1 VSSILDVMFKNA
13 ELFSKLTPLDT
24 NVVMADSEGKVI
36 QFIAAKQFKLDIEIG
51 SKVSSSGA
59 IAECISTGK
68 EVQKIIPKEVY
79 GFPIKAISIPLYE
92 DDVLAG
98 VISTSTSLEAQAV
111 LQEAAENIAATTEE
125 ISASSEEVAS
135 SASILSTNLDQLK
148 STSEGVV
155 KEIQKTDEILR
166 FVSDVAANSNLLGL
180 NAAIEAARAGE
191 YGRGFAVVAEEI
203 RKMSTNSANSVKDIR
218 KILTEIQEQ
227 AKSISNM
234 IDEISGLG
242 ERQASATE
250 GIASAMQQ
258 LASSASNI
266 DRISQI
272 L

>member
-1 VSSILDVMFKNA
+1 MSSVLETIIENA

-24 NVVMADSEGKVI
+24 NVVIADAEGTIVHFVK
-36 QFIAAKQFKLDIEIG
+36 AKQLQLNIEVG
-51 SKVSSSGA
+51 AKASSSGA
-59 IAECISTGK
+59 IAESLLTGK
-68 EVQKIIPKEVY
+68 EAQKIIPKEVY
-79 GFPIKAISIPLYE
+79 GFPVKAISVPLYE
-92 DDVLAG
+92 DNEIIG
-98 VISTSTSLEAQAV
+98 VVSTSTSLETQEV
-111 LQEAAENIAATTEE
+111 LQQAAENIAATTEE

-135 SASILSTNLDQLK
+135 SASILATNLTHLR
-148 STSEGVV
+148 SSSEGVA
-155 KEIQKTDEILR
+155 KELQKTDEILR

-191 YGRGFAVVAEEI
+191 QGRGFAVVAEEI

-218 KILTEIQEQ
+218 KILTEIQRQ
-227 AKSISNM
+227 AKSISDM

-250 GIASAMQQ
+250 EISSAMQQ

>member
-1 VSSILDVMFKNA
+1 MSSKLDIMIENA
-13 ELFSKLTPLDT
+13 DLYSKLTPLDI
-24 NVVMADSEGKVI
+24 NVVIADPEGTVI
-36 QFIAAKQFKLDIEIG
+36 KFIAAKQFHLDIEVG

-92 DDVLAG
+92 DDILVG
-98 VISTSTSLEAQAV
+98 VISTSTSLEAQVV

-135 SASILSTNLDQLK
+135 SASILSSNLGQLK
-148 STSEGVV
+148 NTAEGVV
-155 KEIQKTDEILR
+155 KEIQKSDEILH

-227 AKSISNM
+227 AKDISNM

-242 ERQASATE
+242 DRQASATE

-258 LASSASNI
+258 MASLAGNI